1 MTGAILEG
9 LERAGFKTNLGPDG
23 AGLSALIN
31 ERGGGFYI
39 STPSSSLFY
48 LTWQVRSLRGSSALD
63 SK

>member
-48 LTWQVRSLRGSSALD
+48 LT
-63 SK
+63 